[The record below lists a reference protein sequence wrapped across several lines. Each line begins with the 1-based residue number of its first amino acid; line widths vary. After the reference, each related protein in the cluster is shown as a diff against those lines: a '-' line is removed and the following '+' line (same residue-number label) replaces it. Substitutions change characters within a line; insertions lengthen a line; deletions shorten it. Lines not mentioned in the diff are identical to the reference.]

1 MGAAHIGIGEGLAK
15 CPLQEACKRELAHKL
30 CSRACSRR
38 PVGGDPCRPRRSG
51 WRAGRYPRSS
61 LGSYK
66 VLVRE

>member
-38 PVGGDPCRPRRSG
+38 PVGGRPPADPEG
-51 WRAGRYPRSS
+51 QVGG
-61 LGSYK
+61 LGGIPDQA
-66 VLVRE
+66 